1 MTPLVTVELFAKR
14 SDGRLCDTA
23 TADLFEVYCGEGE
36 NTLWCADFA
45 HYTDAYN
52 WACQTALALE
62 AKFVDHSG
70 GLPVTTTVRLS

>member
-1 MTPLVTVELFAKR
+1 MLIVELYAKTA
-14 SDGRLCDTA
+14 GGVLCSTSA
-23 TADLFEVYCGEGE
+23 ADFFEVYCGETD
-36 NTLWCADFA
+36 NPYWLADFA

-52 WACQTALALE
+52 WACQVALAHE

>member
-1 MTPLVTVELFAKR
+1 VSVLIVVELYAKR
-14 SDGRLCDTA
+14 ADGTLADVQS
-23 TADLFEVYCGEGE
+23 ADLFEVWCGEP
-36 NTLWCADFA
+36 NNPYWLADFA

-52 WACQTALALE
+52 WACQVALAHE